1 VIDPISLGINAILM
15 SGTGTLGSAIS
26 AGLATFLTS
35 KMLGASTR
43 DSIKAGLLGGAGAT
57 ATGKLGEYL
66 STAGTTVPLEGQ
78 IAAGG
83 PGASVA
89 TSTPTG
95 FGSDAVL
102 TSAVGTAAPRFM
114 PGTTGTGLSGQ
125 SSFVRN
131 MLGDTSGLSNLLQ
144 DNRNLIGY
152 GIGSS
157 LIPQN
162 IPPRVNP
169 DIYGGMFTNMGGS
182 AETYEQSRKDLEGL
196 TKRAPVQDD
205 PLTTDIYDYTP
216 TNVLYRAEGGIAAFN
231 EGGVNY
237 LPSKTEHDE
246 KDVNNY
252 VRAQGY
258 VEDGSG
264 TGDKDTDT
272 MLAQL
277 ADGEFVSRADAVLGA
292 GIMAG
297 ASPEDFKEMRSKGA
311 KFFYNQQDQLKR
323 IFDIVNAN

>member
-1 VIDPISLGINAILM
+1 MIDPISLGINAILT
-15 SGTGTLGSAIS
+15 SAGAGTFGAAIS
-26 AGLATFLTS
+26 AGLSSFLTS
-35 KMLGASTR
+35 KLLGASTR

-66 STAGTTVPLEGQ
+66 STAGTRVPLSETM
-78 IAAGG
+78 AAGG
-83 PGASVA
+83 PGAGVISD
-89 TSTPTG
+89 STG
-95 FGSDAVL
+95 FGADAVL
-102 TSAVGTAAPRFM
+102 KSAAGTSAPMYGANTI
-114 PGTTGTGLSGQ
+114 GTGLSGNTG
-125 SSFVRN
+125 FVSN
-131 MLGDTSGLSNLLQ
+131 MLGDTSKFGNMLQ
-144 DNRNLIGY
+144 DNKALIGY

-162 IPPRVNP
+162 LPPQVTPNLNRP
-169 DIYGGMFTNMGGS
+169 MGPS
-182 AETYEQSRKDLEGL
+182 AEMYQENKEKLSGL
-196 TKRAPVQDD
+196 TQKAPVVEE
-205 PLTTDIYDYTP
+205 PMTDIYDYTP

-246 KDVNNY
+246 NDSNNY
-252 VRAQGY
+252 VRAAGY

-297 ASPEDFKEMRSKGA
+297 ANPEDFLDMRSKGA
-311 KFFYNQQDQLKR
+311 KFFYNQQDQMKR
-323 IFDIVNAN
+323 IYDLVNAN

>member
-1 VIDPISLGINAILM
+1 MIDPISLGINAILT
-15 SGTGTLGSAIS
+15 SAGAGTFGAAIS
-26 AGLATFLTS
+26 AGLSSFLTS
-35 KMLGASTR
+35 KLLGASTR

-66 STAGTTVPLEGQ
+66 SSAGTTVPLADTL
-78 IAAGG
+78 AAGG
-83 PGASVA
+83 PGPGVV

-95 FGSDAVL
+95 FGADAVL
-102 TSAVGTAAPRFM
+102 GSAAGTSAPMYGANTV
-114 PGTTGTGLSGQ
+114 GTGLSGNTG
-125 SSFVRN
+125 FVSN
-131 MLGDTSGLSNLLQ
+131 MLGDTSKFGGMLQ
-144 DNRNLIGY
+144 DNKALIGY

-162 IPPRVNP
+162 LPPQVTPNLNRP
-169 DIYGGMFTNMGGS
+169 MGPS
-182 AETYEQSRKDLEGL
+182 AEMYQENLEKLKGL
-196 TKRAPVQDD
+196 TDRSPVEDE
-205 PLTTDIYDYTP
+205 PMTDIYDYTP

-237 LPSKTEHDE
+237 LPSKMEHDE

-297 ASPEDFKEMRSKGA
+297 ANPEDFKDMRSKGA
-311 KFFYNQQDQLKR
+311 KFFYNQQDSMKR
-323 IFDIVNAN
+323 IYDLVNAN